1 MSTPHCTER
10 GSDARVPW
18 EEFLPEVLPYARNAP
33 DNIAINE
40 IRTAARDFCRHT
52 GILRRILWIDLWRGV
67 EDYPVDPPKDEE
79 FLWLS
84 RAIVLRHEYPLIPRW
99 PAGGH
104 GCGVH
109 FDLSQRMVYVLPA
122 PATDARDGMELE
134 FVAMPSL
141 GSETVDRMLLDRH
154 ADAIGQGALARLLNM
169 KGTPWYD
176 PNLAQMAY
184 REYRT
189 AFGRA
194 KVEMERRHQSGPAR
208 LTPAYRWY

>member
-10 GSDARVPW
+10 DSDAMVSW
-18 EEFLPEVLPYARNAP
+18 EEFLPEVLPFARNVP
-33 DNIAINE
+33 DNIAVHE
-40 IRTAARDFCRHT
+40 IRTAARDFCRRT
-52 GILRRILWIDLWRGV
+52 GVLRRVLWVDLWRGV

-84 RAIVLRHEYPLIPRW
+84 RAVVLHREYPLISKY

-109 FDLSQRMVYVLPA
+109 FDNSQNLVYVLPA
-122 PATDARDGMELE
+122 PASDAKDGMELE
-134 FVAMPSL
+134 FAVMPSL
-141 GSETVDRMLLDRH
+141 RSEMVDRVLLDRH
-154 ADAIGQGALARLLNM
+154 ADAIGQGALSRLLNM
-169 KGTPWYD
+169 RGTPWYE

-194 KVEMERRHQSGPAR
+194 KVEVEKRHHGGRMR